1 MRASCGRGDPH
12 RPGVSDVSV
21 NLATSR
27 ATVNLDAVGA
37 ADPPLDDL
45 ARAVA
50 DAGYRLSI
58 DGSAEAADSARD
70 GEERDLRRR
79 MTVAMVGGAAPATGE
94 LSRFTVDRWVA
105 VHLVVPAGTVGGR
118 ERRCNSGPVGRST
131 WQVSPGCAGGSPT
144 CTPSLRWAPAW
155 PMDTAS

>member
-1 MRASCGRGDPH
+1 MARSNPDTLILPVTGMTCAACVHHVGEAIRTV
-12 RPGVSDVSV
+12 PGVSDVSV

-50 DAGYRLSI
+50 DAGYRLNI

-79 MTVAMVGGAAPATGE
+79 MTVAMVGGAVLLLASFPALPWTDGL
-94 LSRFTVDRWVA
+94 LSIWWYPLA
-105 VHLVVPAGTVGGR
+105 L
-118 ERRCNSGPVGRST
+118 
-131 WQVSPGCAGGSPT
+131 
-144 CTPSLRWAPAW
+144 
-155 PMDTAS
+155 